1 MERGQDASLH
11 FPFLVPFNWLPCT
24 HAGKSLE
31 DNCLQLF
38 RLVAVE
44 YLMGKGLT
52 GGGSR
57 RYLWAL
63 FVVCMD
69 LARRMDWLSG
79 WPSKLESTGYGN

>member
-1 MERGQDASLH
+1 MERGLLAPLH
-11 FPFLVPFNWLPCT
+11 FSLRASPNPSPRST
-24 HAGKSLE
+24 AGTSPK
-31 DNCLQLF
+31 NVAPQLF

-63 FVVCMD
+63 FVVRFDVPLRTNRLC
-69 LARRMDWLSG
+69 G
-79 WPSKLESTGYGN
+79 